1 MSPTSATPPVGA
13 AARTAPPR
21 PAPRSRSAARAAPT
35 LVAVGHGTREAAGA
49 AATLELLERIRELR
63 PGLRVE
69 VGWLDLVDPPL
80 TETLAGLSGDAVL
93 VPLLLG
99 TGYHIRVDIPD
110 ALAAAPHL
118 RTRTAR
124 ALGPDPLLA
133 TALGDLLT
141 QAGRA
146 PGDGPVVLAAA
157 GSTDPRANAD
167 TERMAEL
174 LAARLRTPVV
184 PSYLCASAPT
194 PAEAVAQLRAAGHEQ
209 VSLATYLIAPG
220 FFTRRAAR
228 AGARRTSA
236 PLARHDAVARLVLDR
251 YDEAVDA
258 GAMDAEGVATGVSRR
273 R

>member
-1 MSPTSATPPVGA
+1 MSRTRTRTAVVSSAT
-13 AARTAPPR
+13 R
-21 PAPRSRSAARAAPT
+21 PAPT
-35 LVAVGHGTREAAGA
+35 LVAVGHGTREPAGA

-80 TETLAGLSGDAVL
+80 TETLAGLTGEAVL

-99 TGYHIRVDIPD
+99 TGYHIRVDIPE
-110 ALAAAPHL
+110 ALATAPHL

-141 QAGRA
+141 EAGRA

-157 GSTDPRANAD
+157 GSTDPQANAD
-167 TERMAEL
+167 TVRMAEL
-174 LAARLRTPVV
+174 LAARLGTPVV

-194 PAEAVAQLRAAGHEQ
+194 PTEAVAELRAQGHEQ
-209 VSLATYLIAPG
+209 VALATYLIAPG
-220 FFTRRAAR
+220 FFTRRAAG
-228 AGARRTSA
+228 AGARHTSA
-236 PLARHDAVARLVLDR
+236 PLAEHDALARLVLDR
-251 YDEAVDA
+251 YDEAVGD
-258 GAMDAEGVATGVSRR
+258 GNRTRSG
-273 R
+273 